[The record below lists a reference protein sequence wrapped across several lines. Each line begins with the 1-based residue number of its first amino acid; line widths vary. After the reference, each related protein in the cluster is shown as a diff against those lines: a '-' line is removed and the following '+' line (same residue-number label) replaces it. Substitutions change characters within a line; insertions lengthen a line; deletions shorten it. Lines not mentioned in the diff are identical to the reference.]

1 MIQDKQNEMED
12 IKSHKDKVKK
22 INTLLDKLDERLA
35 CGEITESRYKEL
47 RDRYKAEVEDL
58 KDHLTE
64 QELMHEVGLE
74 AVKDEEVE
82 YQEEEK
88 EPEKAVV
95 YESNTKY
102 CSNCGAVI
110 DEKAEI
116 CPKCGVRVLFQ
127 QIYREKKSGA
137 LAAILSAIIPGA
149 GQIYCGRG
157 LRGVGFFILNVFL
170 FILFAGATSEN
181 PNSDD
186 PGILFIIMILIWVW
200 NIIDANS
207 VASKVNQI

>member
-1 MIQDKQNEMED
+1 MIPDNQNEMED
-12 IKSHKDKVKK
+12 INSHKDKVKK

-35 CGEITESRYKEL
+35 CGEITESRYREL
-47 RDRYKAEVEDL
+47 RDRYKAEVEKL

-74 AVKDEEVE
+74 TGKDEEVE
-82 YQEEEK
+82 YQVE
-88 EPEKAVV
+88 EPEKIS

-102 CSNCGAVI
+102 CSNCGALI

-116 CPKCGVRVLFQ
+116 CPKCGVRVLFPQ
-127 QIYREKKSGA
+127 AYREKKSGA

-170 FILFAGATSEN
+170 FILFAGAASES

-186 PGILFIIMILIWVW
+186 PGILFIIMILVWIW
-200 NIIDANS
+200 NFIDANS